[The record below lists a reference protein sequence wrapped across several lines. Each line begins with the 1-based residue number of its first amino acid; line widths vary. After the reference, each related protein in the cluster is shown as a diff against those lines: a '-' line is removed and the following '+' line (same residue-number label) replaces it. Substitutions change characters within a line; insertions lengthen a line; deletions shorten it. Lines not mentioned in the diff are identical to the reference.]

1 MDADDTLSPLVN
13 ASADAIQSL
22 VRAGGGGAASKR
34 RAFGFA
40 LAFPFPL
47 PLDFGAA

>member
-1 MDADDTLSPLVN
+1 MNADDTLSPH
-13 ASADAIQSL
+13 ASADAMQSL
-22 VRAGGGGAASKR
+22 VRGGGGGAASKR